1 MRIVLAIFAMLVVA
15 PVVRA
20 TVLLP
25 AEFREIV
32 SGSEVIVYGRVLEAR
47 AEWADNRHRIDTVVT
62 VQAGTYLKGGPGDTV
77 TFRVPGGQIGVYRNV
92 MVGAPELRTGD
103 EAVFFLVA
111 RGPEVPHIFGLSQGL
126 FRVRVEG
133 RGERRIVVPP
143 ALMAKGD
150 SPEVVTR
157 GAADRQSRPLEVFAA
172 QVRAVI
178 AAKGGDR

>member
-1 MRIVLAIFAMLVVA
+1 MRIVLSVLAVLIVA
-15 PVVRA
+15 PVLRA

-32 SGSEVIVYGRVLEAR
+32 SGSQVIVYGRVTDAR
-47 AEWADNRHRIDTVVT
+47 AEWVDNRRRIDTVVT

-77 TFRVPGGQIGVYRNV
+77 TFRVPGGEIGVYRNV
-92 MVGAPELRTGD
+92 MVGAPEFKPGD

-126 FRVRVEG
+126 FRVRLEG
-133 RGERRIVVPP
+133 RSARRIVVPP
-143 ALMAKGD
+143 ALMAKSD

-157 GAADRQSRPLEVFAA
+157 GAADRQSRPLDVFAA
-172 QVRAVI
+172 QVRAVL
-178 AAKGGDR
+178 AEKGGDR